1 MVWHR
6 LLIAAGI
13 TVLVGCSV
21 LYTGSPR
28 YGRGHRERKAKTQ
41 PAQISQKHPLE
52 ERKGKLPWPVSGVV
66 VGQFGVQVE
75 PKYGTKTKNSG
86 IDISCKSNSAVRAV
100 GKGRVSYADFFMGQG
115 LMVIVEH
122 GGGYHSIYSRL
133 IELKVRSGDEVVAG
147 DTIGLSGDVLH
158 FELRIGGK
166 AVDPLQ
172 WLEKK

>member
-1 MVWHR
+1 VVWYR
-6 LLIAAGI
+6 LMMLLGFVVFA
-13 TVLVGCSV
+13 GCSILYSGAPRFGRTRTVRKPVPQSQAV
-21 LYTGSPR
+21 L
-28 YGRGHRERKAKTQ
+28 A
-41 PAQISQKHPLE
+41 KHPLE
-52 ERKGKLPWPVSGVV
+52 EKKGKLPWPVSGVV

-86 IDISCKSNSAVRAV
+86 IDISCKSNSVVRAV

-133 IELKVRSGDEVVAG
+133 VELKVRSGDEIAAG
-147 DTIGLSGDVLH
+147 DTVGLSGDVLH
-158 FELRIGGK
+158 FEIRIGGK